1 MASPHFS
8 TTQMDNRGTRQ
19 SFLVTYSNSDLS
31 LFPTR
36 ESFGVAV
43 AEAFDFGPAESK
55 VKYWACAREP
65 HEHTS
70 GFHYHVSLLMSKPK
84 RWTGVKKHL
93 SDQYGIVVNFS
104 TSHNMYYFA
113 FKYVTK
119 SDTDFVTSD
128 LHPPLESIATP
139 QTSKSVKA
147 SRRSSVARAAK
158 KSAARQ
164 LELDPPEQNGAC
176 PTTKVPRLDKFGVI
190 KFIRK
195 ESIKDGD
202 HLYNVAEA
210 RSIAGNDDLARFL
223 ATQNRRSVDDLFECA
238 ERLATAKAPN
248 EKIEPPRMEVIR
260 RAATDQCIAGCNQ
273 QWLAC
278 ALEVLANNRV
288 NPEEFAFAI
297 RDLLTNGR
305 GKRRNILLIGK
316 SNCAKTFLLDPIRD
330 LFNTYTNAGNNK
342 YTWQDAADC
351 SVMFLNDFRWSPEI
365 ISWADLLLL
374 LEGHPVRFPTP
385 KNHCARDILF
395 TKDAPVFATSEGEI
409 KFSGSYGR
417 SNDQENEMMRV
428 RWKIY
433 KLFYQI
439 PDEEIIT
446 MKKCPRCFANLVLMG
461 DD

>member
-1 MASPHFS
+1 
-8 TTQMDNRGTRQ
+8 
-19 SFLVTYSNSDLS
+19 
-31 LFPTR
+31 
-36 ESFGVAV
+36 
-43 AEAFDFGPAESK
+43 
-55 VKYWACAREP
+55 
-65 HEHTS
+65 
-70 GFHYHVSLLMSKPK
+70 
-84 RWTGVKKHL
+84 
-93 SDQYGIVVNFS
+93 
-104 TSHNMYYFA
+104 
-113 FKYVTK
+113 
-119 SDTDFVTSD
+119 
-128 LHPPLESIATP
+128 
-139 QTSKSVKA
+139 
-147 SRRSSVARAAK
+147 
-158 KSAARQ
+158 
-164 LELDPPEQNGAC
+164 
-176 PTTKVPRLDKFGVI
+176 
-190 KFIRK
+190 
-195 ESIKDGD
+195 
-202 HLYNVAEA
+202 
-210 RSIAGNDDLARFL
+210 
-223 ATQNRRSVDDLFECA
+223 
-238 ERLATAKAPN
+238 
-248 EKIEPPRMEVIR
+248 MEVIR